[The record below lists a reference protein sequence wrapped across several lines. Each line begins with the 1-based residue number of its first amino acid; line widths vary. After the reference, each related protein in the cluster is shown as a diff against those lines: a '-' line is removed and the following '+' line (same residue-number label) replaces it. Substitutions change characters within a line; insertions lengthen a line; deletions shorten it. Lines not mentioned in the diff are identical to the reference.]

1 MDEKKGRLGG
11 GHDGMLI
18 AARIVLTV
26 AAIGLVAAFFLPWA
40 SADDAYRE
48 AAAQA
53 PEIVVYE
60 GTGITAAQAAD
71 LSLLEFAQIY
81 GSMEGAWTMYMYL
94 MYALLGISAVSLVCA
109 AAGKPVVTSVFA
121 LLACALS
128 RLLVWDFEDRGALPN
143 ATYDWGIAPAIYLG
157 ATVAIVVIAIWMV
170 VMRRKEKAVKVTVG
184 A

>member
-1 MDEKKGRLGG
+1 MDEKQERMGG

-18 AARIVLTV
+18 ASRIALAV

-48 AAAQA
+48 AAARA
-53 PEIVVYE
+53 PEIVIYE
-60 GTGITAAQAAD
+60 NASITAAQGAD

-81 GSMEGAWTMYMYL
+81 SSMEGTWTLYMYL

-109 AAGKPVVTSVFA
+109 AAGKPVVTSVLA

-157 ATVAIVVIAIWMV
+157 ATVAIVAIAIWMI
-170 VMRRKEKAVKVTVG
+170 VMRRKDKAAQATVG

>member
-1 MDEKKGRLGG
+1 MDEKKERLDGG
-11 GHDGMLI
+11 YDGMLI
-18 AARIVLTV
+18 ATRVALAV
-26 AAIGLVAAFFLPWA
+26 AAVGLVIAFFLPWA

-60 GTGITAAQAAD
+60 DAGITTAQAAD

-81 GSMEGAWTMYMYL
+81 GSMEGTWTLYMYL
-94 MYALLGISAVSLVCA
+94 MYGLLGISAVSLLCA

-121 LLACALS
+121 LLAYALS
-128 RLLVWDFEDRGALPN
+128 RLLVWDYEDRGALPN

-157 ATVAIVVIAIWMV
+157 ATVAIVAIAVWMV
-170 VMRRKEKAVKVTVG
+170 VIRRKGKATRATVG